1 MPRRKQLIFKIQDL
15 KCAVHIIQE
24 RERIRNILEK
34 NHGNVSQT
42 AIELGCSR
50 TALYKKMKKVGLK

>member
-1 MPRRKQLIFKIQDL
+1 ML
-15 KCAVHIIQE
+15 K
-24 RERIRNILEK
+24 K